1 MRVRLLRVAVIDL
14 NVLCSYPM
22 REDAIAASDCCGMPA
37 VLAVE
42 DRENHNLYDRCR
54 AHQGQ
59 VKFGVYGRTYYT
71 VPNQEG
77 K

>member
-1 MRVRLLRVAVIDL
+1 
-14 NVLCSYPM
+14 
-22 REDAIAASDCCGMPA
+22 MPA